1 MTADDETGNA
11 QKISQFFQLQ
21 ERFDED
27 PSIENYVALR
37 RFAPRCDT
45 EIYRFAGVDPL
56 RSLESD
62 LKKFGLDPMLVC
74 GVLDGDDRET
84 PVVGAIDRAEAIG
97 GRGDDPIAK
106 SLQGGFG
113 RSHRSFDCC
122 HVGSDATKRRGP
134 QTLFRLACKRAARR
148 RSLAQ

>member
-1 MTADDETGNA
+1 VAFSMTADDETGNA

-84 PVVGAIDRAEAIG
+84 PVVGAIDRA
-97 GRGDDPIAK
+97 
-106 SLQGGFG
+106 
-113 RSHRSFDCC
+113 
-122 HVGSDATKRRGP
+122 
-134 QTLFRLACKRAARR
+134 RLVAEGMT
-148 RSLAQ
+148 